1 MKHEI
6 KPTQDHVDIEV
17 ADLGGQ
23 KGEALASFEAC
34 AAGRC
39 ACPTDEYA
47 KLANIAVESQG
58 DGVRIRLTPKP
69 GATIVVAELERCLD
83 HTAAQLSKKPGL

>member
-6 KPTQDHVDIEV
+6 KPAPDHVDIEV
-17 ADLGGQ
+17 GDLGAR

-39 ACPTDEYA
+39 TCPTDEYA
-47 KLANIAVESQG
+47 KLANIAVEPQG

-69 GATIVVAELERCLD
+69 GATIDVAELERCLD
-83 HTAAQLSKKPGL
+83 HTAAQLSTKPRL